1 MSSFDTA
8 MQILGLL
15 GRERPLLRV
24 GEVCRD
30 LAIPKSS
37 VSRLL
42 RAMEE
47 ARLLQRA
54 EAGGYVT
61 GPRALALA
69 NLYLERWGLLDR
81 ADAALGELVSTF
93 GFTGFASALDGS
105 DIVLLR
111 VRQGSYPLRY
121 VREIG
126 TRLPAWSTAMGMVLL
141 AQLSDPAALA
151 RLKAAPDLDR
161 EALLATLQTVRT
173 RGFVTAGS
181 ALTPGATTTAAAVRD
196 PVSGEALAIGLAF
209 PDSAVDPGLRGRMQ
223 DLVKETA
230 ERLRC
235 APQPH
240 TDTASTGAGPTR
252 VPTG

>member
-24 GEVCRD
+24 SEVCRE

-54 EAGGYVT
+54 ETGGYVT
-61 GPRALALA
+61 GPRTLALA

-141 AQLSDPAALA
+141 AQLSDHAALT
-151 RLKAAPDLDR
+151 RLQAVPDLDR
-161 EALLATLQTVRT
+161 ETLLAGLLAART
-173 RGFVTAGS
+173 GGFVMAGS
-181 ALTPGATTTAAAVRD
+181 ALTPGATTIAAAVHD
-196 PVSGEALAIGLAF
+196 PASGEALAIGLAF
-209 PDSAVDPGLRGRMQ
+209 PDSATDPALRGRMQ
-223 DLVKETA
+223 GSVMDAA
-230 ERLRC
+230 EWLERPPPSN
-235 APQPH
+235 AP
-240 TDTASTGAGPTR
+240 
-252 VPTG
+252 VPELNPLPPKP